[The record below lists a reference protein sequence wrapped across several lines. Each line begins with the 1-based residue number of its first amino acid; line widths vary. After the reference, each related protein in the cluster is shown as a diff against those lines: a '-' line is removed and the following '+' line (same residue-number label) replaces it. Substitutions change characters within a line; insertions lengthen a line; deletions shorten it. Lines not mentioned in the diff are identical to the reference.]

1 LLLLVTGQLR
11 AGCVGFLIGCSDH
24 RQSLVRSRIRDHS
37 HCVLGMVINRMNDC
51 HPPIQVTAAT
61 TVIDTGGVSELKRNH
76 IAVYDGKQI
85 T

>member
-37 HCVLGMVINRMNDC
+37 HCVLVI
-51 HPPIQVTAAT
+51 V
-61 TVIDTGGVSELKRNH
+61 V
-76 IAVYDGKQI
+76 
-85 T
+85 